1 MSSRRYREGLLAE
14 GDGVFK
20 QKRLEHVL
28 NNRQKLAEIMKL
40 KIHKII
46 KKISRVG
53 YMNIAEFLFLECVNG
68 QQATA
73 VEKSH

>member
-1 MSSRRYREGLLAE
+1 MSSGWYREGLLAE

-46 KKISRVG
+46 RSQ
-53 YMNIAEFLFLECVNG
+53 E
-68 QQATA
+68 
-73 VEKSH
+73 